1 MTDATAA
8 ANIELVLRHY
18 DEFLNNGDMSA
29 AERDLRPDFVDHA
42 APPGTPPGLES
53 SKAFITMVRS
63 AFPDIQFTED
73 EVIADGDMVAVS
85 GLWQGTHEGPFF
97 GLEPTG
103 RFGEMRGMVLWRV
116 VEGQLA
122 ERWAVLDYDALFGA
136 LQDDRQPSSL
146 ASAGR

>member
-73 EVIADGDMVAVS
+73 EVIANGDMVAVS
-85 GLWQGTHEGPFF
+85 GLWQGSHEGPFF

-136 LQDDRQPSSL
+136 LQGDRQPSSL

>member
-73 EVIADGDMVAVS
+73 EVIANGDMVAVS

>member
-18 DEFLNNGDMSA
+18 DEFLNNGDMST

-63 AFPDIQFTED
+63 AFPDIHFTED
-73 EVIADGDMVAVS
+73 EVIANGDMVAVS

-97 GLEPTG
+97 GLEATG
-103 RFGEMRGMVLWRV
+103 KFGEMRGMVLWRV

>member
-1 MTDATAA
+1 MTDATAS

-53 SKAFITMVRS
+53 SKAFITIVRS
-63 AFPDIQFTED
+63 AFSDIQFTED
-73 EVIADGDMVAVS
+73 EVIANGDMVAVS

>member
-63 AFPDIQFTED
+63 AFPDIHFTED
-73 EVIADGDMVAVS
+73 EVIANGDMVAVS

-97 GLEPTG
+97 GLEATG
-103 RFGEMRGMVLWRV
+103 KFGEMRGMVLWRV

>member
-8 ANIELVLRHY
+8 TNIELVLRHY

-53 SKAFITMVRS
+53 SKAFITIVRS
-63 AFPDIQFTED
+63 AFSDIQFTED
-73 EVIADGDMVAVS
+73 EVIANGDMVAVS

>member
-73 EVIADGDMVAVS
+73 EVIANGDMVAVS

-116 VEGQLA
+116 VQGQLA

>member
-1 MTDATAA
+1 MTDATAS

-73 EVIADGDMVAVS
+73 EVIANGDMVAVS
-85 GLWQGTHEGPFF
+85 GLWQGTHEGPFL
-97 GLEPTG
+97 GLEATG

-116 VEGQLA
+116 VEGQL

>member
-1 MTDATAA
+1 MTDTTAA

-53 SKAFITMVRS
+53 SKAFIMSVRS
-63 AFPDIQFTED
+63 AFPDIHFTED
-73 EVIADGDMVAVS
+73 EVIANGDMVAVS
-85 GLWQGTHEGPFF
+85 GLWEGTHEGPFF

-122 ERWAVLDYDALFGA
+122 ERWAVLDYDALFDPPQG
-136 LQDDRQPSSL
+136 DRQPSSL

>member
-29 AERDLRPDFVDHA
+29 AEKDLRPDFVDHA

>member
-18 DEFLNNGDMSA
+18 DQFLNNGDMSA

-42 APPGTPPGLES
+42 APAGTPPGLDS

-63 AFPDIQFTED
+63 AFPDIHFTED
-73 EVIADGDMVAVS
+73 EVIANGDMVAVL

-97 GLEPTG
+97 GLEATG